1 MLLLTRWAMI
11 SAVVTGVHMF
21 FFGSKTLLNCKGIAN
36 LLVPLYP
43 CSIVA
48 VVVVV
53 IAGAGR
59 CLWLLAVGDPQLL

>member
-11 SAVVTGVHMF
+11 SAVVTDVHMF
-21 FFGSKTLLNCKGIAN
+21 FCSKTLLNCKSIAN
-36 LLVPLYP
+36 FLVPLYP
-43 CSIVA
+43 CWVVA